1 MATFVYAAQGDT
13 VDAICWRIYGRTAG
27 ITEAVLEANPG
38 LSDLGTIIPHGTLVS
53 LPDIA
58 PQAPELQMVNLWD

>member
-1 MATFVYAAQGDT
+1 MKTVYAQQGDT
-13 VDAICWRIYGRTAG
+13 VDQICQRYYGRTGG

-38 LSDLGTIIPHGTLVS
+38 LADAGVILPHGKAVK

-58 PQAPELQMVNLWD
+58 PPAKTQTVQLWD

>member
-1 MATFVYAAQGDT
+1 MRVRTRQGDT
-13 VDAICWRIYGRTAG
+13 VDAVCQRVYGRTAG

-38 LSDLGTIIPHGTLVS
+38 LADFGPVLPHGTVID

-58 PQAPELQMVNLWD
+58 PQPAVQRVQLWD